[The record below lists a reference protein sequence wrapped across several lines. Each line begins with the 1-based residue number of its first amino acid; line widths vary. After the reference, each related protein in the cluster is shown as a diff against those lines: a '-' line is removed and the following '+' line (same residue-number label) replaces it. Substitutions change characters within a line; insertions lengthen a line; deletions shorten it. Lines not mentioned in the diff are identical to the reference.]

1 MSIILLILKPF
12 MTILLLNNARV
23 KDGQTGFGIPTFGNW
38 SQNQNPNYSDNFQS
52 TNSHPNY
59 GGATYQ
65 EQP

>member
-12 MTILLLNNARV
+12 MAILLMNNARI

-38 SQNQNPNYSDNFQS
+38 PSTNQNPQYSDNFQS
-52 TNSHPNY
+52 SSHPNY

-65 EQP
+65 DQS

>member
-1 MSIILLILKPF
+1 

-38 SQNQNPNYSDNFQS
+38 PQNQNPNYSDNFQS
-52 TNSHPNY
+52 NNTHQNY

-65 EQP
+65 DQS